1 MVSEYGNCVQP
12 LSDTPAIYRPGMPST
27 AKHTLSVN
35 VCRLMEYR
43 YGRVNAYRLSNDAKI
58 GLGTANRIVDG
69 NTSVGADIIDK
80 VADFFGLPAW
90 ALMVPG
96 LDPEN
101 PPRSWLTQS
110 ELDRFERAKALARD
124 LAEQ

>member
-43 YGRVNAYRLSNDAKI
+43 YGRVNAYGLSNDAKI
-58 GLGTANRIVDG
+58 GL
-69 NTSVGADIIDK
+69 
-80 VADFFGLPAW
+80 
-90 ALMVPG
+90 
-96 LDPEN
+96 
-101 PPRSWLTQS
+101 
-110 ELDRFERAKALARD
+110 
-124 LAEQ
+124 AEQ